1 MILLFYDGYELKA
14 REKIAPRL
22 YHIARCKLRAIVR
35 RLRGK
40 QVNTGFYEAFLA
52 IVNGLGKL
60 GYDVRINDFR
70 SARGDPHHPIGIAGY
85 PDVFEHVK
93 LPNPMIF
100 GPGDPGYPNEAAKIA
115 DRPSTRFI
123 IQPSDWFVDY
133 YRPYCGKKMLCCPVG
148 IDVDSL
154 PDHAGSLKSCD
165 VLIYDKI
172 RWNRGEQVPRILDRL
187 MTILKERDLNFEIIR
202 YGYHTQSE
210 YFGRLK
216 NARSMA
222 FICEH
227 ETQGLACEEALAM
240 NVPVFA
246 WDEGILVDP
255 LQRPFAN
262 SDLKVSAV
270 PYFDH
275 RCGLAFKAADIAERF
290 DAFWGQIGSYAPR
303 EYIREVLKPEATA
316 QVFARAYWSMMTA
329 SPDVQNLGAA
339 GALLP
344 IGRSD

>member
-1 MILLFYDGYELKA
+1 MPKPIILLFYDGYELKA
-14 REKIAPRL
+14 REEIASRL
-22 YHIARCKLRAIVR
+22 YHMARCRLRAIVR

-60 GYDVRINDFR
+60 GYDVRINDFK
-70 SARGDPHHPIGIAGY
+70 SARSNPRYPIGNAGY
-85 PDVFEHVK
+85 PEVFEHVQ

-100 GPGDPGYPNEAAKIA
+100 GPGDPGYPSEAAKIA
-115 DRPSTRFI
+115 NKSSTHFI

-133 YRPYCGKKMLCCPVG
+133 YRPYCGDKLLRCPVG

-154 PDHAGSLKSCD
+154 PDHAGSSKSID

-172 RWNRGEQVPRILDRL
+172 RWNRCEQVPRIVGQLTEL
-187 MTILKERDLNFEIIR
+187 LTERGLSFEIIR
-202 YGYHTQSE
+202 YGHHTQSE
-210 YFGRLK
+210 YFDRLK
-216 NARSMA
+216 YARSMA
-222 FICEH
+222 FVCEH

-246 WDEGILVDP
+246 WDEGVLVDP
-255 LQRPFAN
+255 LQRPFAS
-262 SDLKVSAV
+262 SDLVVSAV

-275 RCGLAFKAADIAERF
+275 RCGLAFKAADIAQSF
-290 DAFWGQIGSYAPR
+290 DAFWEQLGSYAPR
-303 EYIREVLKPEATA
+303 EYIREALKPEATA

-329 SPDVQNLGAA
+329 CPD
-339 GALLP
+339 
-344 IGRSD
+344 